1 MSELDLQFTPDNLE
15 IVFLSFEGPDQPYA
29 QAGGLGV
36 RVSNFTRALARAG
49 FATHLFFVGDPDLP
63 DYEPREAGR
72 LHLHRWSQWVSAHHR
87 AGVYDGEIEKVH
99 DYQDSVP
106 SFVTDQVVRPA
117 VEAGRKVAVIA
128 EDWHTGDA
136 LARLSDSL
144 NFVGLRGETVML
156 WNANNDL
163 SFDRIN
169 WGRIGYVADFATVS
183 RYVKHQMRAHG
194 VDPVVIPNGIPG
206 ELLAPVAKS
215 AVKALGCAIGADLW
229 FFKIGRMDPDKG
241 WIPAVEAIHRLRER
255 GVNARLVMKPGSLE
269 AHGAEVLGHMA
280 WRGLHPQDVATDDRS
295 VQGIATALASADP
308 EAAVLDLKFFVPDE
322 VLPALYTAADG
333 VLANSGY
340 EPFGLVGL
348 ETMAAGGVAY
358 VGSTG
363 EDYALPLQNAIVLDD
378 IADPEEIVRMALTL
392 RDQSQLAERIR
403 TNARET
409 AERFTWEAIIPLL
422 LTKLRFMADR
432 QGMNLT

>member
-15 IVFLSFEGPDQPYA
+15 IVFLSFEGPDQPYS

-49 FATHLFFVGDPDLP
+49 FATHLFFLGDPDLP
-63 DYEPREAGR
+63 DYEAREDGR

-194 VDPVVIPNGIPG
+194 VDPVVIPNGIP
-206 ELLAPVAKS
+206 AS
-215 AVKALGCAIGADLW
+215 CW
-229 FFKIGRMDPDKG
+229 R
-241 WIPAVEAIHRLRER
+241 RL
-255 GVNARLVMKPGSLE
+255 PS
-269 AHGAEVLGHMA
+269 
-280 WRGLHPQDVATDDRS
+280 P
-295 VQGIATALASADP
+295 P
-308 EAAVLDLKFFVPDE
+308 
-322 VLPALYTAADG
+322 
-333 VLANSGY
+333 
-340 EPFGLVGL
+340 
-348 ETMAAGGVAY
+348 
-358 VGSTG
+358 
-363 EDYALPLQNAIVLDD
+363 
-378 IADPEEIVRMALTL
+378 
-392 RDQSQLAERIR
+392 
-403 TNARET
+403 
-409 AERFTWEAIIPLL
+409 
-422 LTKLRFMADR
+422 
-432 QGMNLT
+432 